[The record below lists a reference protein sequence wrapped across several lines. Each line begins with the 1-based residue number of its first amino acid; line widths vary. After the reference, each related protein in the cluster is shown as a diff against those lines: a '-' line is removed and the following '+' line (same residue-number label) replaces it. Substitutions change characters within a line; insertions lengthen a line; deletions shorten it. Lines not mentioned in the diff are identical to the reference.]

1 MKIQAIFLDG
11 NENPERVRVE
21 MSLGEAAYLA
31 RLTGKQSP
39 VTANGIVDDGSHYN
53 AAVYNSLTGNLFN
66 KFYDG
71 GVNDV

>member
-1 MKIQAIFLDG
+1 MKIQAVFLDG

-21 MSLGEAAYLA
+21 MTLGEAAYLA

-39 VTANGIVDDGSHYN
+39 VTANGIVADGSHHN
-53 AAVYNSLTGNLFN
+53 ATIYGSLTGSFFN

-71 GVNDV
+71 GVTDV